1 MTRDDQ
7 QSPAGAFVADA
18 PALEF
23 INSRAMPTGEI
34 VDWLRSG
41 EDFLAWLEQT
51 KLAPP
56 EVIAKL
62 RAEARPAEIDAVA
75 RKARSLR
82 DWFRG
87 FVIAHMGRPLT
98 SKAAAEL
105 EPLNRILADD
115 WQFHEIVPER
125 GSARMRGDESQ
136 PLSWRIKR
144 RWRDPQV
151 LAAPDRGND
160 GRIRLHGGFFRVK
173 PCEGSHCTILFL
185 DHTRSGARRWCS
197 MAVCGNRAKQAMH
210 RARAKHG

>member
-1 MTRDDQ
+1 MMISRLP
-7 QSPAGAFVADA
+7 PALFVADA
-18 PALEF
+18 PALDF

-34 VDWLRSG
+34 VDWLQSG
-41 EDFLAWLEQT
+41 EDFLAWLDQA
-51 KLAPP
+51 KFAPP

-75 RKARSLR
+75 RKARALR

-115 WQFHEIVPER
+115 WQFHEIVPAH
-125 GSARMRGDESQ
+125 GSARRRGDESQ
-136 PLSWRIKR
+136 PLSWQIKR
-144 RWRDPQV
+144 RWRDPESLLLPIAETMGEFV
-151 LAAPDRGND
+151 CTAD
-160 GRIRLHGGFFRVK
+160 FSRVK

-197 MAVCGNRAKQAMH
+197 MAVCGNRAKQALH

>member
-1 MTRDDQ
+1 MI
-7 QSPAGAFVADA
+7 SNLPPALFVADA
-18 PALEF
+18 PALDF

-41 EDFLAWLEQT
+41 EDFLAWLEQA

-144 RWRDPQV
+144 RWRDPESLLLPIAETMGEFV
-151 LAAPDRGND
+151 CTAD
-160 GRIRLHGGFFRVK
+160 FSRVK

>member
-1 MTRDDQ
+1 MMI
-7 QSPAGAFVADA
+7 SSLPPALFVADA
-18 PALEF
+18 PALDF

-34 VDWLRSG
+34 VDWLQSG
-41 EDFLAWLEQT
+41 EDFLAWLDQA

-62 RAEARPAEIDAVA
+62 RAEARLAEIDAVA
-75 RKARSLR
+75 RKARALR

-115 WQFHEIVPER
+115 WQFHEIVPAH
-125 GSARMRGDESQ
+125 GSARRRGDESQ
-136 PLSWRIKR
+136 PLSWQIKR
-144 RWRDPQV
+144 RWRDPESLLLPIAETMGEFV
-151 LAAPDRGND
+151 CTADFS
-160 GRIRLHGGFFRVK
+160 RIK

-197 MAVCGNRAKQAMH
+197 MAVCGNRAKQALH
-210 RARAKHG
+210 RARAKRG

>member
-1 MTRDDQ
+1 M
-7 QSPAGAFVADA
+7 
-18 PALEF
+18 
-23 INSRAMPTGEI
+23 
-34 VDWLRSG
+34 
-41 EDFLAWLEQT
+41 
-51 KLAPP
+51 
-56 EVIAKL
+56 IAKL

-125 GSARMRGDESQ
+125 GSARMRAATRASRYPGGSSDAGATPESLLL
-136 PLSWRIKR
+136 PIAETIGEFVCTADFS
-144 RWRDPQV
+144 
-151 LAAPDRGND
+151 
-160 GRIRLHGGFFRVK
+160 RVK